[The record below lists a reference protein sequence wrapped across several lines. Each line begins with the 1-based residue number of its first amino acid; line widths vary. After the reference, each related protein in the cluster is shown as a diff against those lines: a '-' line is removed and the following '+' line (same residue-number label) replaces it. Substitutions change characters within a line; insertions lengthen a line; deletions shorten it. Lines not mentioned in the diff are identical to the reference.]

1 MNLSPEEFE
10 DLKRQ
15 IDNFEKVFNLIC
27 NTDDIRYSSPY
38 KKKKI
43 RKKKSK
49 VYGRNKYRR
58 KKWKMLIMILLM
70 IY

>member
-1 MNLSPEEFE
+1 MNLSHEEFE
-10 DLKRQ
+10 DLKR
-15 IDNFEKVFNLIC
+15 KVYDVERILDLIC
-27 NTDDIRYSSPY
+27 NIVDIRYSSPY

-58 KKWKMLIMILLM
+58 KKWFMIMLK

>member
-1 MNLSPEEFE
+1 MNLSLEDFE

-27 NTDDIRYSSPY
+27 NTEDIRYSSPY

-43 RKKKSK
+43 RKNKSK
-49 VYGRNKYRR
+49 VYYKKKNK
-58 KKWKMLIMILLM
+58 KKK
-70 IY
+70 